1 MHSWGVA
8 GLVKPRRVD
17 DCHAEVDAVLN
28 ATVEQILAGPVV
40 EDGVAITREAAAG
53 IGEGALRVGLD
64 VVHTL
69 PGAPVVLRN
78 SGGERAGRRGHGA
91 SRFTS
96 K

>member
-1 MHSWGVA
+1 LP
-8 GLVKPRRVD
+8 GLVKPRRAD
-17 DCHAEVDAVLN
+17 DCHAEVDDVLN
-28 ATVEQILAGPVV
+28 APVGQILAGPVV
-40 EDGVAITREAAAG
+40 EDGAAIMLEAAAR
-53 IGEGALRVGLD
+53 IREGALRVGLD